1 MSCKD
6 SREMWMK
13 QKDEPIRVAQI
24 MGKLWAGGVEMV
36 VFNYYRAIDKSKIQ
50 FDFYYDADST
60 VEPPQDLID
69 MGARFYK
76 IPPYQKLP
84 QYIRELKKH
93 LKENQYLIVHS
104 HLNTLSVFP
113 LFVAWMC
120 RVPVRVAHN
129 HSVPSGKELKRD
141 ALKYFLRI
149 FGRVFPTDYFA
160 CSEKAGRWMFGNRNY
175 DAGKVV
181 VIKNAT
187 DFERFRADEE
197 TIEKLKKQLGLNDKF
212 VIGHIGRFTFAKNHE
227 FLLDVFKKIGSISR
241 GRTVRQTILG
251 GYVFGVGS
259 TLTSFIVLGNYSMGM
274 QVTGKADFI
283 AQYLES
289 GDLYGMIVSIIK
301 TMPGAPVIMVVV
313 LLTMI
318 AFYATSFD
326 SIALTA
332 SCYSYHTLKDGEQPN
347 KGIQLMWCILLI
359 LLPIALLFAESSM
372 NNLQSV
378 SIVAAFPI
386 GAVIV
391 MIAVSFMKD
400 AKKYMESLEDK
411 E

>member
-129 HSVPSGKELKRD
+129 HSEKRC
-141 ALKYFLRI
+141 AEIFSPYIWTSFPNRLFCLLRKSW
-149 FGRVFPTDYFA
+149 T
-160 CSEKAGRWMFGNRNY
+160 
-175 DAGKVV
+175 
-181 VIKNAT
+181 
-187 DFERFRADEE
+187 
-197 TIEKLKKQLGLNDKF
+197 
-212 VIGHIGRFTFAKNHE
+212 
-227 FLLDVFKKIGSISR
+227 LDVWK
-241 GRTVRQTILG
+241 
-251 GYVFGVGS
+251 
-259 TLTSFIVLGNYSMGM
+259 
-274 QVTGKADFI
+274 
-283 AQYLES
+283 
-289 GDLYGMIVSIIK
+289 
-301 TMPGAPVIMVVV
+301 
-313 LLTMI
+313 
-318 AFYATSFD
+318 
-326 SIALTA
+326 
-332 SCYSYHTLKDGEQPN
+332 
-347 KGIQLMWCILLI
+347 
-359 LLPIALLFAESSM
+359 
-372 NNLQSV
+372 
-378 SIVAAFPI
+378 
-386 GAVIV
+386 
-391 MIAVSFMKD
+391 
-400 AKKYMESLEDK
+400 
-411 E
+411 